1 MKIKIVAFVGFFVL
15 LSSPVAAHHGFAAHF
30 DPDDRIRLEGTVT
43 GFEFINP
50 HSFLHLEVVD
60 DSGEKQDYVC
70 DLQARTQMVRH
81 GYDETLFTVGE
92 SIVVEGFRGRRNPYN
107 CEFAVAYFSDGSS
120 YMLRTPDSARSQFA
134 ANEEIKDKTGSAEDI
149 FGTWIRVGMYGDE
162 SGRGPSSGYDS
173 LTSAG
178 QRAVAAFDPIR
189 DNPVVHCRGGS
200 PVRNWGA
207 PGLATRIYREEDDLM
222 IYHESMDVYRRIH
235 MNLDQPPQNTAS
247 SEMGF
252 SMGHFENNTLVINTT
267 HFVEGVI
274 NNADLHS
281 EQMTMVERLAVQE
294 DSGRL
299 LISWEI
305 EDPVFYAETLT
316 GSQLLQS
323 TTHEIQPYEC
333 IPGLYQ

>member
-1 MKIKIVAFVGFFVL
+1 MKIKIAAVAVFIFF
-15 LSSPVAAHHGFAAHF
+15 LSLPASAHHGFAAHF
-30 DPDDRIRLEGTVT
+30 DPEDPIRLEGIVT
-43 GFEFINP
+43 GFDFINP

-60 DSGEKQDYVC
+60 ESGEKQDYVC

-81 GYDETLFTVGE
+81 GYDESLFTLGE
-92 SIVVEGFRGRRNPYN
+92 AIVVEGFRGRRNPYN
-107 CEFAVAYFSDGSS
+107 CEFAVAYFADGSS

-134 ANEEIKDKTGSAEDI
+134 ANQEITDKTASAEDI
-149 FGTWIRVGMYGDE
+149 LGSWIRVGMYGDE
-162 SGRGPSSGYDS
+162 SGRGPTSGFDS
-173 LTSAG
+173 LTAAG
-178 QRAVAAFDPIR
+178 QSAVAVFDPIK

-207 PGLATRIYREEDDLM
+207 PGLATKIYWQEDDLI

-235 MNLDQPPQNTAS
+235 MNLAQPPQNTLA

-252 SMGHFENNTLVINTT
+252 SIGSFEGNTLVVRTT
-267 HFVEGVI
+267 HFAEGVI
-274 NNADLHS
+274 SNADLHS
-281 EQMTMVERLAVQE
+281 DQMTLVERLAVQE
-294 DSGRL
+294 GSGRL

-305 EDPVFYAETLT
+305 NDPLFYTETLT